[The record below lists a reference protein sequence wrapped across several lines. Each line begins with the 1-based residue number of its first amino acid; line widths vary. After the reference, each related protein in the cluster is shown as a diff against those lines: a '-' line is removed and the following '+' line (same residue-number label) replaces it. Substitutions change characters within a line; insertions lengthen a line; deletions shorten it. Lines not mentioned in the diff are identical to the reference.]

1 MAISIPTLGLTGWT
15 SDLAANA
22 DYMLACYITTNVS
35 DSVLHAGQN
44 TTMQYTLKE
53 FAGNMQAIEENMHN
67 DLLAK
72 FQATFG
78 ESAEITIQ
86 VDSEDSNKPDQYT
99 IRFSGTVYEGSTAY
113 VVGRLVEYENGRVVK
128 IAKINNG

>member
-1 MAISIPTLGLTGWT
+1 MAISIPTLGITGWT

-22 DYMLACYITTNVS
+22 DYMLACYITTNVY

-67 DLLAK
+67 DLLTK
-72 FQATFG
+72 FQTTFG
-78 ESAEITIQ
+78 DSAEITVV
-86 VDSEDSNKPDQYT
+86 VDAEDVNKPDQYT
-99 IRFSGTVYEGSTAY
+99 IRFTGTVYDGPTAY
-113 VVGRLVEYENGRVVK
+113 VVGRLVQYENGRVVK